1 MMNKIGTMKT
11 AFAYWENRIAPVF
24 DTARQIYV
32 VKVEV
37 GKIMGETQETLPKD
51 FPVRK
56 ALRLK
61 DLGVGALIC
70 GAISRPLHT
79 MVSSYG
85 IQVFPFIAG
94 DLHEVIRAWLR
105 GRLENAAF
113 SLPGCYGRG
122 GWRFRGMHGKHQEAN
137 TMNGRG
143 RGMSGGGG
151 KGRGQGGSGRGC
163 IRGSQAARCT
173 DDCICPQCGQTE
185 PHQRGVPC
193 VERKC
198 PKCGTVMI
206 RK

>member
-1 MMNKIGTMKT
+1 MMGKIGTMKT
-11 AFAYWENRIAPVF
+11 AFAYWENRVAPVF
-24 DTARQIYV
+24 DTARQIHI
-32 VKVEV
+32 VKVEAA
-37 GKIMGETQETLPKD
+37 KIVGETQETLPED

-56 ALRLK
+56 VRRLI
-61 DLGVGALIC
+61 DLGIGTLVC
-70 GAISRPLHT
+70 GAISGTLHA

-85 IQVFPFIAG
+85 IQVVPFIAG
-94 DLHEVIRAWLR
+94 DLQEVIQAWFR
-105 GRLENAAF
+105 GSLENAAF

-122 GWRFRGMHGKHQEAN
+122 GWRFRGMHNSHQEAN
-137 TMNGRG
+137 IMNGRG
-143 RGMSGGGG
+143 FGMGGGGG
-151 KGRGQGGSGRGC
+151 KGRGQGGRGRRC
-163 IRGSQAARCT
+163 IGGSQSARSP